1 MTTYTRPVLL
11 LLCGLLLLTLAI
23 AVLNTLVPL
32 WLAHENLPT
41 WQVGMVSSSFFTG
54 NLLGTLLTGSLIKR
68 FGFNRSYYLASLIF
82 AVGCAGLG
90 LMVGF
95 WSWMVWRFIA
105 GVGCAM
111 IWVVVESALMCSGT
125 SRNRGR
131 LLAAYMMVYYVG
143 TVLGQLMVSKL
154 PTDLM
159 SVLPWVTG
167 MVLAA
172 ILPLLFT
179 RIVNQNSEHQEATHV
194 WPMLRLRQARL
205 GVNGCIISGI
215 VLGSLY
221 GLMPL
226 YLNHQ
231 GVSDS
236 GIGFWMAV
244 MVSAGIVGQWPIGRL
259 ADRFGRLLVLRVQV
273 FVVIMG
279 CLAMLSN
286 AAMAPAL
293 FILGAAGFTLYPVA
307 MAWACEKVEHHQLVA
322 MNQALLLSY
331 TIGSLLGPTFTAM
344 LMQNYSDNLLFIMI
358 ASVSFIYL
366 LMLLRKV
373 GEHPTP
379 VAHAGFIKS
388 LSMTGFFVPVTYK
401 TFTYCEF
408 LLPGDNSNEF
418 SH

>member
-159 SVLPWVTG
+159 SVLTWVTG

-379 VAHAGFIKS
+379 VAHA
-388 LSMTGFFVPVTYK
+388 
-401 TFTYCEF
+401 
-408 LLPGDNSNEF
+408 
-418 SH
+418 

>member
-1 MTTYTRPVLL
+1 MRTKSELPHGFLSMTTYTRPVLL

-54 NLLGTLLTGSLIKR
+54 NLLGTLVTGSLIKR
-68 FGFNRSYYLASLIF
+68 AGFNRSYYLASLIF

-179 RIVNQNSEHQEATHV
+179 RIVNQSSEHQEATHV

-366 LMLLRKV
+366 LMLLRKA

-379 VAHAGFIKS
+379 VAHA
-388 LSMTGFFVPVTYK
+388 
-401 TFTYCEF
+401 
-408 LLPGDNSNEF
+408 
-418 SH
+418 

>member
-307 MAWACEKVEHHQLVA
+307 MAWACEKVENHQLVA

-379 VAHAGFIKS
+379 VAHA
-388 LSMTGFFVPVTYK
+388 
-401 TFTYCEF
+401 
-408 LLPGDNSNEF
+408 
-418 SH
+418 

>member
-1 MTTYTRPVLL
+1 MSTYTRPVLL

-54 NLLGTLLTGSLIKR
+54 NLLGTLMTGSLIKR

-82 AVGCAGLG
+82 AAGCAGLG

-95 WSWMVWRFIA
+95 WSWMAWRFIA

-179 RIVNQNSEHQEATHV
+179 RIVNQSSEHQEATHI
-194 WPMLRLRQARL
+194 WPMLRLRHARL

-244 MVSAGIVGQWPIGRL
+244 MVSAGIVGQWPVGRL

-366 LMLLRKV
+366 LMLLRKA
-373 GEHPTP
+373 GEHSTP
-379 VAHAGFIKS
+379 VAHA
-388 LSMTGFFVPVTYK
+388 
-401 TFTYCEF
+401 
-408 LLPGDNSNEF
+408 
-418 SH
+418 

>member
-1 MTTYTRPVLL
+1 MSIYTRPVLL

-32 WLAHENLPT
+32 WLAHDNLPT
-41 WQVGMVSSSFFTG
+41 LQVGMVGSSYFTG
-54 NLLGTLLTGSLIKR
+54 NLLGTLITGALIKR
-68 FGFNRSYYLASLIF
+68 YGFNRSYYLASLIF
-82 AVGCAGLG
+82 AAGCAGLG
-90 LMVGF
+90 MTLGF
-95 WSWMVWRFIA
+95 WSWLAWRFIA

-125 SRNRGR
+125 ARNRGR
-131 LLAAYMMVYYVG
+131 LLAAYMMVYYLG
-143 TVLGQLMVSKL
+143 TVAGQLMVSKL

-167 MVLAA
+167 MVMAA

-179 RIVNQNSEHQEATHV
+179 RIVNSSSEHQEKTHV
-194 WPMLRLRQARL
+194 WPMFKLRQARL

-244 MVSAGIVGQWPIGRL
+244 MVSAGIIGQWPIGKL

-273 FVVIMG
+273 FVVIVG
-279 CLAMLSN
+279 CMAMLAQ

-293 FILGAAGFTLYPVA
+293 FVLGAAGFTLYPVA

-344 LMQNYSDNLLFIMI
+344 LMQSYSDSLLFVMI
-358 ASVSFIYL
+358 ASVSFVYL
-366 LMLLRKV
+366 MMLMRKA
-373 GEHPTP
+373 GHHPTP
-379 VAHAGFIKS
+379 VAHA
-388 LSMTGFFVPVTYK
+388 
-401 TFTYCEF
+401 
-408 LLPGDNSNEF
+408 
-418 SH
+418 

>member
-1 MTTYTRPVLL
+1 MTTYIRPVLL

-143 TVLGQLMVSKL
+143 TVLGQLMVSKF

-179 RIVNQNSEHQEATHV
+179 RIVNQSSEHQEATHV
-194 WPMLRLRQARL
+194 WPMLRLRHARL
-205 GVNGCIISGI
+205 GINGCIISGI

-366 LMLLRKV
+366 LMLLRKA

-379 VAHAGFIKS
+379 VAHA
-388 LSMTGFFVPVTYK
+388 
-401 TFTYCEF
+401 
-408 LLPGDNSNEF
+408 
-418 SH
+418 

>member
-1 MTTYTRPVLL
+1 MSTYTRPVLL

-41 WQVGMVSSSFFTG
+41 WQVGVVSSSYFTG
-54 NLLGTLLTGSLIKR
+54 NLVGTLLTGSLIKR
-68 FGFNRSYYLASLIF
+68 WGFNRSYYFASLMF
-82 AVGCAGLG
+82 AAGCVGLG
-90 LMVGF
+90 MMVGF
-95 WSWMVWRFIA
+95 WSWMSWRFIA

-131 LLAAYMMVYYVG
+131 LLAAYMMIYYVG
-143 TVLGQLMVSKL
+143 TVLGQILVSKL
-154 PTDLM
+154 STELM
-159 SVLPWVTG
+159 DVLPWVTG
-167 MVLAA
+167 LTLAA

-179 RIVNQNSEHQEATHV
+179 RIINQNSEHQENTPV
-194 WPMLRLRQARL
+194 WSMFKLRQARL

-231 GVSDS
+231 GVSNS

-273 FVVIMG
+273 FVVILG

-293 FILGAAGFTLYPVA
+293 FILGAAGFTVYPVA

-331 TIGSLLGPTFTAM
+331 TIGSLLGPTLTAM
-344 LMQNYSDNLLFIMI
+344 LMQKYSDNLLFIMI
-358 ASVSFIYL
+358 ASVSFVYL
-366 LMLLRKV
+366 LMLLRKA
-373 GEHPTP
+373 GQHPTP
-379 VAHAGFIKS
+379 VVHA
-388 LSMTGFFVPVTYK
+388 
-401 TFTYCEF
+401 
-408 LLPGDNSNEF
+408 
-418 SH
+418 

>member
-82 AVGCAGLG
+82 AAGCAGLG

-95 WSWMVWRFIA
+95 WSWMAWRFIA

-154 PTDLM
+154 QTDLM

-179 RIVNQNSEHQEATHV
+179 RIVNQKSEHQEATHI

-231 GVSDS
+231 GVSDA

-344 LMQNYSDNLLFIMI
+344 LMQSYSDNLLFIMI

-366 LMLLRKV
+366 LMLLRKA

-379 VAHAGFIKS
+379 VAHA
-388 LSMTGFFVPVTYK
+388 
-401 TFTYCEF
+401 
-408 LLPGDNSNEF
+408 
-418 SH
+418 

>member
-1 MTTYTRPVLL
+1 MSIYTRPVVL

-32 WLAHENLPT
+32 WLAHDHLPT
-41 WQVGMVSSSFFTG
+41 WQVGMVGSSYFTG
-54 NLLGTLLTGSLIKR
+54 NLLGTLITGTLIKR
-68 FGFNRSYYLASLIF
+68 YGFNRSYYIASLIF
-82 AVGCAGLG
+82 AAGCAGLG
-90 LMVGF
+90 VTLGF
-95 WSWMVWRFIA
+95 WSWLAWRFIA

-125 SRNRGR
+125 ARNRGR
-131 LLAAYMMVYYVG
+131 LLAAYMMVYYLG
-143 TVLGQLMVSKL
+143 TVAGQLMVSKL
-154 PTDLM
+154 PTDLI

-167 MVLAA
+167 MVMAA

-179 RIVNQNSEHQEATHV
+179 RIVNSSSEHQEKTHV
-194 WPMLRLRQARL
+194 WPMFKLRQARL

-244 MVSAGIVGQWPIGRL
+244 MVSAGIIGQWPIGKL

-273 FVVIMG
+273 FVVIVG
-279 CLAMLSN
+279 CMAMLAQ

-293 FILGAAGFTLYPVA
+293 FVLGAAGFTLYPVA

-344 LMQNYSDNLLFIMI
+344 LMQSYSDSLLFVMI
-358 ASVSFIYL
+358 ASVSFVYL
-366 LMLLRKV
+366 MMLMRKA
-373 GEHPTP
+373 GHHPTP
-379 VAHAGFIKS
+379 VAHA
-388 LSMTGFFVPVTYK
+388 
-401 TFTYCEF
+401 
-408 LLPGDNSNEF
+408 
-418 SH
+418 

>member
-95 WSWMVWRFIA
+95 WSWMAWRFIA

-179 RIVNQNSEHQEATHV
+179 RIVNQKSEHQEATHI

-231 GVSDS
+231 GVSDA

-279 CLAMLSN
+279 CFAMLSN

-344 LMQNYSDNLLFIMI
+344 LMQSYSDNLLFIMI

-366 LMLLRKV
+366 LMLLRKA

-379 VAHAGFIKS
+379 VAHA
-388 LSMTGFFVPVTYK
+388 
-401 TFTYCEF
+401 
-408 LLPGDNSNEF
+408 
-418 SH
+418 

>member
-379 VAHAGFIKS
+379 VANA
-388 LSMTGFFVPVTYK
+388 
-401 TFTYCEF
+401 
-408 LLPGDNSNEF
+408 
-418 SH
+418 

>member
-1 MTTYTRPVLL
+1 MSIYTRPVLL

-32 WLAHENLPT
+32 WLAHDNLPT
-41 WQVGMVSSSFFTG
+41 WQVGMAGSSYFTG
-54 NLLGTLLTGSLIKR
+54 NLLGTLITGALIKR
-68 FGFNRSYYLASLIF
+68 YGFNRSYYLASLIF
-82 AVGCAGLG
+82 AAGCAGLG
-90 LMVGF
+90 MTLGF
-95 WSWMVWRFIA
+95 WSWLAWRFIA

-125 SRNRGR
+125 ARNRGR
-131 LLAAYMMVYYVG
+131 LLAAYMMVYYLG
-143 TVLGQLMVSKL
+143 TVAGQLMVSKL

-167 MVLAA
+167 MVMAA

-179 RIVNQNSEHQEATHV
+179 RIVNSSSEHQEKTHV
-194 WPMLRLRQARL
+194 WPMFKLRQARL

-244 MVSAGIVGQWPIGRL
+244 MVSAGIIGQWPIGKL

-273 FVVIMG
+273 FVVIVG
-279 CLAMLSN
+279 CMAMLAQ

-293 FILGAAGFTLYPVA
+293 FVLGAAGFTLYPVA

-344 LMQNYSDNLLFIMI
+344 LMQSYSDSLLFVMI
-358 ASVSFIYL
+358 ASVSFVYL
-366 LMLLRKV
+366 MMLMRKA
-373 GEHPTP
+373 GHHPTP
-379 VAHAGFIKS
+379 VAHA
-388 LSMTGFFVPVTYK
+388 
-401 TFTYCEF
+401 
-408 LLPGDNSNEF
+408 
-418 SH
+418 

>member
-366 LMLLRKV
+366 LMLLRKM

-379 VAHAGFIKS
+379 VAHA
-388 LSMTGFFVPVTYK
+388 
-401 TFTYCEF
+401 
-408 LLPGDNSNEF
+408 
-418 SH
+418 

>member
-1 MTTYTRPVLL
+1 MSTYSRPVLL

-41 WQVGMVSSSFFTG
+41 WQVGMVGSSYFTG
-54 NLLGTLLTGSLIKR
+54 NLVGTLLTGRLIQR
-68 FGFNRSYYLASLIF
+68 LGFNRSYYLASLIF
-82 AVGCAGLG
+82 AVGCVGLG
-90 LMVGF
+90 FMVGF
-95 WSWMVWRFIA
+95 WSWMSWRFIA

-143 TVLGQLMVSKL
+143 TALGQLMVSKL

-159 SVLPWVTG
+159 SVLPWAAALT
-167 MVLAA
+167 LAG

-179 RIVNQNSEHQEATHV
+179 RIVNQQPNSHEASHV
-194 WPMLRLRQARL
+194 WSMFKLRGARL
-205 GVNGCIISGI
+205 GVNGCVISGI

-226 YLNHQ
+226 WLNHK

-244 MVSAGIVGQWPIGRL
+244 MVSAGIVGQWPVGRL
-259 ADRFGRLLVLRVQV
+259 ADRYGRLLVLRVQV
-273 FVVIMG
+273 FVVILG
-279 CLAMLSN
+279 CVAMLSQ

-307 MAWACEKVEHHQLVA
+307 MAWACEKVQHHQLVA

-358 ASVSFIYL
+358 AGVSFIYL

-373 GEHPTP
+373 EHHPTP
-379 VAHAGFIKS
+379 VAHA
-388 LSMTGFFVPVTYK
+388 
-401 TFTYCEF
+401 
-408 LLPGDNSNEF
+408 
-418 SH
+418 

>member
-1 MTTYTRPVLL
+1 MRTKSVYPHGFEPMTTYTRPVLL

-41 WQVGMVSSSFFTG
+41 WQVGVVSSSYFTG
-54 NLLGTLLTGSLIKR
+54 NLVGTLLTGYLIKHL
-68 FGFNRSYYLASLIF
+68 GFNRSYYIASLIF
-82 AVGCAGLG
+82 AAGCVGLG
-90 LMVGF
+90 IMVGF
-95 WSWMVWRFIA
+95 WSWMTWRFIA

-366 LMLLRKV
+366 LMLLRKA

-379 VAHAGFIKS
+379 VAHA
-388 LSMTGFFVPVTYK
+388 
-401 TFTYCEF
+401 
-408 LLPGDNSNEF
+408 
-418 SH
+418 

>member
-1 MTTYTRPVLL
+1 MNTYTRPVQL

-41 WQVGMVSSSFFTG
+41 WQVGMVGSSYFTG
-54 NLLGTLLTGSLIKR
+54 NLVGTLLTGRLIKR
-68 FGFNRSYYLASLIF
+68 MGFNRSYYIASAIF
-82 AVGCAGLG
+82 AVGCVGLG
-90 LMVGF
+90 VMVGF
-95 WSWMVWRFIA
+95 WSWMFWRFVA

-143 TVLGQLMVSKL
+143 TVLGQIMVSKL
-154 PTDLM
+154 PTDLLT
-159 SVLPWVTG
+159 VLPVMTG
-167 MVLAA
+167 LVLAA
-172 ILPLLFT
+172 ILPMLFT
-179 RIVNQNSEHQEATHV
+179 RINNQQDETHV
-194 WPMLRLRQARL
+194 STRVWSMFTLRQARL

-244 MVSAGIVGQWPIGRL
+244 MVSAGIVGQWPVGRL
-259 ADRFGRLLVLRVQV
+259 ADRYGRLLVLRVQV
-273 FVVIMG
+273 FVVILG

-293 FILGAAGFTLYPVA
+293 FVLGASGFTLYPVA
-307 MAWACEKVEHHQLVA
+307 MAWACEKVEHHQLVS

-331 TIGSLLGPTFTAM
+331 TIGSLLGPTLTAM
-344 LMQNYSDNLLFIMI
+344 LMQNYSDNLLFVMI
-358 ASVSFIYL
+358 ACVSFVYL
-366 LMLLRKV
+366 LMLLRKA
-373 GEHPTP
+373 GHHPTP
-379 VAHAGFIKS
+379 VAHA
-388 LSMTGFFVPVTYK
+388 
-401 TFTYCEF
+401 
-408 LLPGDNSNEF
+408 
-418 SH
+418 

>member
-1 MTTYTRPVLL
+1 MNTYTRPVQL

-41 WQVGMVSSSFFTG
+41 WQVGMVGSSYFTG
-54 NLLGTLLTGSLIKR
+54 NLVGTLLTGRLIKR
-68 FGFNRSYYLASLIF
+68 MGFNRSYYIASAIF
-82 AVGCAGLG
+82 AVGCVGLG
-90 LMVGF
+90 IMVGF
-95 WSWMVWRFIA
+95 WSWMFWRFVA

-143 TVLGQLMVSKL
+143 TVLGQIMVSKL
-154 PTDLM
+154 PTDLLT
-159 SVLPWVTG
+159 VLPV
-167 MVLAA
+167 MAALVLAA
-172 ILPLLFT
+172 ILPMLFA
-179 RIVNQNSEHQEATHV
+179 RINNQQDETHV
-194 WPMLRLRQARL
+194 STRVWSMFTLRQARL

-226 YLNHQ
+226 YLTHQ

-244 MVSAGIVGQWPIGRL
+244 MVSAGIVGQWPVGRL
-259 ADRFGRLLVLRVQV
+259 ADRYGRLLVLRVQV
-273 FVVIMG
+273 FVVILG

-293 FILGAAGFTLYPVA
+293 FVLGASGFTLYPVA
-307 MAWACEKVEHHQLVA
+307 MAWACEKVEHHQLVS

-331 TIGSLLGPTFTAM
+331 TIGSLLGPTLTAM
-344 LMQNYSDNLLFIMI
+344 LMQNYSDNLLFVMI
-358 ASVSFIYL
+358 ACVSFVYL
-366 LMLLRKV
+366 LMLLRKA
-373 GEHPTP
+373 GHHPTP
-379 VAHAGFIKS
+379 VAHA
-388 LSMTGFFVPVTYK
+388 
-401 TFTYCEF
+401 
-408 LLPGDNSNEF
+408 
-418 SH
+418 

>member
-1 MTTYTRPVLL
+1 MSIYTRPVVL

-32 WLAHENLPT
+32 WLAHDNLPT
-41 WQVGMVSSSFFTG
+41 WQVGIVGSSYFTG
-54 NLLGTLLTGSLIKR
+54 NLLGTLITGTLIKR
-68 FGFNRSYYLASLIF
+68 YGFNRSYYIASLIF
-82 AVGCAGLG
+82 AAGCAGLG
-90 LMVGF
+90 VTLGF
-95 WSWMVWRFIA
+95 WSWLAWRFIA

-125 SRNRGR
+125 ARNRGR
-131 LLAAYMMVYYVG
+131 LLAAYMMVYYLG
-143 TVLGQLMVSKL
+143 TVAGQLMVSKL

-167 MVLAA
+167 MVMAA

-179 RIVNQNSEHQEATHV
+179 RIVNSSSEHQEKTHV
-194 WPMLRLRQARL
+194 WPMFKLRQARL

-244 MVSAGIVGQWPIGRL
+244 MVSAGIIGQWPIGKL

-273 FVVIMG
+273 FVVIVG
-279 CLAMLSN
+279 CMAMLAQ

-293 FILGAAGFTLYPVA
+293 FVLGAAGFTLYPVA
-307 MAWACEKVEHHQLVA
+307 MAWACEKVEYHQLVA

-344 LMQNYSDNLLFIMI
+344 LMQSYSDSLLFVMI
-358 ASVSFIYL
+358 ASVSFVYL
-366 LMLLRKV
+366 MMLMRKA
-373 GEHPTP
+373 GHHPTP
-379 VAHAGFIKS
+379 VAHA
-388 LSMTGFFVPVTYK
+388 
-401 TFTYCEF
+401 
-408 LLPGDNSNEF
+408 
-418 SH
+418 

>member
-1 MTTYTRPVLL
+1 MSTYTRPVLL

-41 WQVGMVSSSFFTG
+41 WQVGVVSSSYFTG
-54 NLLGTLLTGSLIKR
+54 NLVGTLLTGSLIKR
-68 FGFNRSYYLASLIF
+68 WGFNRSYYFASLLF
-82 AVGCAGLG
+82 AAGCVGLG
-90 LMVGF
+90 MMVGF
-95 WSWMVWRFIA
+95 WSWMSWRFIA

-131 LLAAYMMVYYVG
+131 LLAAYMMIYYVG
-143 TVLGQLMVSKL
+143 TVLGQILVSKL
-154 PTDLM
+154 STELM
-159 SVLPWVTG
+159 DVLPWVTG
-167 MVLAA
+167 LTLAA

-179 RIVNQNSEHQEATHV
+179 RIVNQNSEHQENTPV
-194 WPMLRLRQARL
+194 WSMFKLRQARL

-231 GVSDS
+231 GVSNS

-273 FVVIMG
+273 FVVILG
-279 CLAMLSN
+279 CLAMLSS

-293 FILGAAGFTLYPVA
+293 FILGAAGFTVYPVA

-331 TIGSLLGPTFTAM
+331 TIGSLLGPTLTAM
-344 LMQNYSDNLLFIMI
+344 LMQKYSDNLLFIMI
-358 ASVSFIYL
+358 ASVSFVYL
-366 LMLLRKV
+366 LMLLRKA
-373 GEHPTP
+373 GQHPTP
-379 VAHAGFIKS
+379 VVHA
-388 LSMTGFFVPVTYK
+388 
-401 TFTYCEF
+401 
-408 LLPGDNSNEF
+408 
-418 SH
+418 

>member
-11 LLCGLLLLTLAI
+11 LLCGLMLLTLAI
-23 AVLNTLVPL
+23 ATLNTLVPL
-32 WLAHENLPT
+32 WLTHENLPT
-41 WQVGMVSSSFFTG
+41 WQVGMVGSSYFTG
-54 NLLGTLLTGSLIKR
+54 NLLGTLLTGRVIRRL
-68 FGFNRSYYLASLIF
+68 GFNRSYYIASLIF
-82 AVGCAGLG
+82 AVGCVGLG

-95 WSWMVWRFIA
+95 WSWMIWRFIA

-154 PTDLM
+154 STELIN
-159 SVLPWVTG
+159 VLPWVTG
-167 MVLAA
+167 LVLAA

-179 RIVNQNSEHQEATHV
+179 RIVNQHSEEQAATSV

-215 VLGSLY
+215 ILGSLY

-226 YLNHQ
+226 YLSHQ
-231 GVSDS
+231 GISDS
-236 GIGFWMAV
+236 GIGFWMAL

-259 ADRFGRLLVLRVQV
+259 ADRLGRLLVLRVQV
-273 FVVIMG
+273 FVVIVG
-279 CLAMLSN
+279 CFAMLGS

-293 FILGAAGFTLYPVA
+293 FVLGTAGFTLYPVA

-331 TIGSLLGPTFTAM
+331 TIGSLLGPILTAM
-344 LMQNYSDNLLFIMI
+344 LMQSYSDSLLFIMI
-358 ASVSFIYL
+358 AGVSLVYL
-366 LMLLRKV
+366 VMLMRKA
-373 GEHPTP
+373 GQHPTP
-379 VAHAGFIKS
+379 VAHA
-388 LSMTGFFVPVTYK
+388 
-401 TFTYCEF
+401 
-408 LLPGDNSNEF
+408 
-418 SH
+418 

>member
-54 NLLGTLLTGSLIKR
+54 NLLGTLMTGSLIKR

-82 AVGCAGLG
+82 AAGCAGLG

-95 WSWMVWRFIA
+95 WSWMAWRFIA

-179 RIVNQNSEHQEATHV
+179 RIVNQKSEHQEATHI

-231 GVSDS
+231 GVSDA

-279 CLAMLSN
+279 CFAMLSN

-344 LMQNYSDNLLFIMI
+344 LMQSYSDNLLFIMI

-379 VAHAGFIKS
+379 VAHA
-388 LSMTGFFVPVTYK
+388 
-401 TFTYCEF
+401 
-408 LLPGDNSNEF
+408 
-418 SH
+418 

>member
-1 MTTYTRPVLL
+1 MSTYTRPVML
-11 LLCGLLLLTLAI
+11 LLCGLMLLTLAI

-32 WLAHENLPT
+32 WLAHEHLPT
-41 WQVGMVSSSFFTG
+41 WQVGMVSSSYFTG
-54 NLLGTLLTGSLIKR
+54 NLLGTMVTGWLIKR
-68 FGFNRSYYLASLIF
+68 QGFNRSYYLASLIF
-82 AVGCAGLG
+82 AVGCVGLG
-90 LMVGF
+90 LMGGF
-95 WSWMVWRFIA
+95 WSWMMWRFIA

-143 TVLGQLMVSKL
+143 TVLGQLMVSKM
-154 PTDLM
+154 PTDLV
-159 SVLPWVTG
+159 SVLPWVTAL
-167 MVLAA
+167 VLAA

-179 RIVNQNSEHQEATHV
+179 RIVNDRSESQEAVAV
-194 WPMLRLRQARL
+194 WPMLRLRHARL

-244 MVSAGIVGQWPIGRL
+244 MVSAGIVGQWPVGRL
-259 ADRFGRLLVLRVQV
+259 ADKYGRLLVLRVQV
-273 FVVIMG
+273 FIVILG

-286 AAMAPAL
+286 AAMGPAL
-293 FILGAAGFTLYPVA
+293 FVLGAAGFTLYPVA

-331 TIGSLLGPTFTAM
+331 TVGSLLGPTFTAM
-344 LMQNYSDNLLFIMI
+344 LMQSYSDNLLFVMI
-358 ASVSFIYL
+358 AGVAFVYL
-366 LMLLRKV
+366 LMLLRKA
-373 GEHPTP
+373 GHHPTP
-379 VAHAGFIKS
+379 VAHA
-388 LSMTGFFVPVTYK
+388 
-401 TFTYCEF
+401 
-408 LLPGDNSNEF
+408 
-418 SH
+418 

>member
-1 MTTYTRPVLL
+1 MNTYTRPVQL

-41 WQVGMVSSSFFTG
+41 WQVGMVGSSYFTG
-54 NLLGTLLTGSLIKR
+54 NLVGTLLTGRLIKR
-68 FGFNRSYYLASLIF
+68 MGFNRSYYIASAIF
-82 AVGCAGLG
+82 AVGCVGLG
-90 LMVGF
+90 IMVGF
-95 WSWMVWRFIA
+95 WSWMFWRFVA

-154 PTDLM
+154 PTDLVT
-159 SVLPWVTG
+159 VLPVVTG
-167 MVLAA
+167 LVLAA
-172 ILPLLFT
+172 ILPMLFA
-179 RIVNQNSEHQEATHV
+179 RINNQQDETHV
-194 WPMLRLRQARL
+194 STRVWSMFTLRQARL

-244 MVSAGIVGQWPIGRL
+244 MVSAGIVGQWPVGRL
-259 ADRFGRLLVLRVQV
+259 ADRYGRLLVLRVQV
-273 FVVIMG
+273 FVVILG

-293 FILGAAGFTLYPVA
+293 FVLGASGFTLYPVA
-307 MAWACEKVEHHQLVA
+307 MAWACEKVEHHQLVS

-331 TIGSLLGPTFTAM
+331 TIGSLLGPTLTAM
-344 LMQNYSDNLLFIMI
+344 LMQNYSDNLLFVMI
-358 ASVSFIYL
+358 ACVSFVYL
-366 LMLLRKV
+366 LMLLRKA
-373 GEHPTP
+373 GHHPTP
-379 VAHAGFIKS
+379 VAHA
-388 LSMTGFFVPVTYK
+388 
-401 TFTYCEF
+401 
-408 LLPGDNSNEF
+408 
-418 SH
+418 

>member
-1 MTTYTRPVLL
+1 MSTYTRPVLL

-54 NLLGTLLTGSLIKR
+54 NLLGTLMTGSLIKR

-179 RIVNQNSEHQEATHV
+179 RIVNQSSEHQEATHI

-244 MVSAGIVGQWPIGRL
+244 MVSAGIVGQWPVGRL

-344 LMQNYSDNLLFIMI
+344 LMQNFSDNLLFIMI

-379 VAHAGFIKS
+379 VAHA
-388 LSMTGFFVPVTYK
+388 
-401 TFTYCEF
+401 
-408 LLPGDNSNEF
+408 
-418 SH
+418 

>member
-54 NLLGTLLTGSLIKR
+54 NLLGTLLTGSLIER

-143 TVLGQLMVSKL
+143 TVLGQLMVSKF

-172 ILPLLFT
+172 VLPLLFT
-179 RIVNQNSEHQEATHV
+179 RIVNQGSEHQEATHV

-331 TIGSLLGPTFTAM
+331 TIGSLLGPTFTSM

-379 VAHAGFIKS
+379 VAHA
-388 LSMTGFFVPVTYK
+388 
-401 TFTYCEF
+401 
-408 LLPGDNSNEF
+408 
-418 SH
+418 

>member
-1 MTTYTRPVLL
+1 MTIYTRPVLL

-54 NLLGTLLTGSLIKR
+54 NLLGTLMTGSLIKR
-68 FGFNRSYYLASLIF
+68 VGFNRSYYLASLIF
-82 AVGCAGLG
+82 AAGCAGLG

-95 WSWMVWRFIA
+95 WSWMIWRFIA

-366 LMLLRKV
+366 LMLLRKA
-373 GEHPTP
+373 GE
-379 VAHAGFIKS
+379 
-388 LSMTGFFVPVTYK
+388 
-401 TFTYCEF
+401 
-408 LLPGDNSNEF
+408 
-418 SH
+418 

>member
-1 MTTYTRPVLL
+1 MSTYTRPVLL

-54 NLLGTLLTGSLIKR
+54 NLLGTLVAGSLIKR
-68 FGFNRSYYLASLIF
+68 VGFNRSYYLASLIF
-82 AVGCAGLG
+82 AAGCAGLG

-167 MVLAA
+167 MILAA

-179 RIVNQNSEHQEATHV
+179 RIVNQQSEHQEVTHV

-279 CLAMLSN
+279 CLAMLSS

-331 TIGSLLGPTFTAM
+331 TIGSLLGPTLTAM

-379 VAHAGFIKS
+379 VAHA
-388 LSMTGFFVPVTYK
+388 
-401 TFTYCEF
+401 
-408 LLPGDNSNEF
+408 
-418 SH
+418 

>member
-1 MTTYTRPVLL
+1 MNTYTRPVQL

-41 WQVGMVSSSFFTG
+41 WQVGMVGSSYFTG
-54 NLLGTLLTGSLIKR
+54 NLVGTLLTGRLIKR
-68 FGFNRSYYLASLIF
+68 MGFNRSYYIASAIF
-82 AVGCAGLG
+82 AVGCVGLG
-90 LMVGF
+90 IMVGF
-95 WSWMVWRFIA
+95 WSWMFWRFVA

-143 TVLGQLMVSKL
+143 TVLGQIMVSKL
-154 PTDLM
+154 PTDLLT
-159 SVLPWVTG
+159 VLPVMTG
-167 MVLAA
+167 LVLAA
-172 ILPLLFT
+172 ILPMLFA
-179 RIVNQNSEHQEATHV
+179 RINNQQDETHV
-194 WPMLRLRQARL
+194 STRVWSMFTLRQARL

-259 ADRFGRLLVLRVQV
+259 ADRYGRLLVLRVQV
-273 FVVIMG
+273 FVVILG

-293 FILGAAGFTLYPVA
+293 FVLGASGFTLYPVA
-307 MAWACEKVEHHQLVA
+307 MAWACEKVEHHQLVS

-331 TIGSLLGPTFTAM
+331 TIGSLLGPTLTAM
-344 LMQNYSDNLLFIMI
+344 LMQNYSDNLLFVMI
-358 ASVSFIYL
+358 ACVSFVYL
-366 LMLLRKV
+366 LMLLRKA
-373 GEHPTP
+373 GHHPTP
-379 VAHAGFIKS
+379 VAHA
-388 LSMTGFFVPVTYK
+388 
-401 TFTYCEF
+401 
-408 LLPGDNSNEF
+408 
-418 SH
+418 

>member
-1 MTTYTRPVLL
+1 MPTYTRPVLL

-32 WLAHENLPT
+32 WLAHDNLPT
-41 WQVGMVSSSFFTG
+41 WQVGMVGSSYFTG
-54 NLLGTLLTGSLIKR
+54 NLLGTLITGSLIKR
-68 FGFNRSYYLASLIF
+68 FGFNRSYYIASLIF
-82 AVGCAGLG
+82 AAGCAGLG
-90 LMVGF
+90 VTLGF
-95 WSWMVWRFIA
+95 WSWLAWRFIA

-111 IWVVVESALMCSGT
+111 IWVVVESALMCSGM

-131 LLAAYMMVYYVG
+131 LLAAYMMVYYMG
-143 TVLGQLMVSKL
+143 TVAGQLMISKL

-167 MVLAA
+167 MIMAA

-179 RIVNQNSEHQEATHV
+179 RIVNSSSEHQEKTHV
-194 WPMLRLRQARL
+194 WPMFKLRQARL

-244 MVSAGIVGQWPIGRL
+244 MVSAGIIGQWPVGKL

-273 FVVIMG
+273 FVVIVG
-279 CLAMLSN
+279 CMAMLTQ

-293 FILGAAGFTLYPVA
+293 FVLGAAGFTLYPVA

-344 LMQNYSDNLLFIMI
+344 LMQSYSDSLLFVMI
-358 ASVSFIYL
+358 ASVSFVYL
-366 LMLLRKV
+366 MMLMRKA
-373 GEHPTP
+373 GHHPTP
-379 VAHAGFIKS
+379 VAHA
-388 LSMTGFFVPVTYK
+388 
-401 TFTYCEF
+401 
-408 LLPGDNSNEF
+408 
-418 SH
+418 